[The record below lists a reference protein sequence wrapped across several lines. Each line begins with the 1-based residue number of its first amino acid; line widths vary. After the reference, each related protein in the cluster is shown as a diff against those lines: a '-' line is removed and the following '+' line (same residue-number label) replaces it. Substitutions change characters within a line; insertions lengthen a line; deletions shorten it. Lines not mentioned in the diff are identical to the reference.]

1 MSVQNFTSVQNFIKK
16 DNIDTIWDVIIDEEM
31 FKFLSRD
38 IQSNV
43 LKLFN
48 ENIKGFF
55 ETERIKQTSLIEMN
69 KKYILL
75 ILNYIKKNYPNNM
88 PNKIKI
94 YQDSE
99 TKESS
104 TYEEIQ
110 NEKKT
115 QFEKDLMKRQEE
127 FTNAMALPL
136 PEVPDFTDKFTD
148 SPISGMEKI
157 IKEIT
162 AKRNYDIEQ
171 INRKN
176 QEKIENADNWLKPQE
191 TSIKSEKLIT
201 KTNEHE
207 QPNNQNRLKYL
218 NNQDK
223 NLDKNLDNNTII
235 EKNKNVSWGLNEE
248 FYLHTSLEKIEEDEE
263 YENNIFKKLKKVPS
277 SLENITLTMNDD
289 SPNVE
294 ERLTHI
300 EKTLE
305 KYNNKMDKILELLQ
319 NRENK

>member
-110 NEKKT
+110 NEKN
-115 QFEKDLMKRQEE
+115 QSVLDL
-127 FTNAMALPL
+127 
-136 PEVPDFTDKFTD
+136 
-148 SPISGMEKI
+148 I
-157 IKEIT
+157 IKS
-162 AKRNYDIEQ
+162 K
-171 INRKN
+171 
-176 QEKIENADNWLKPQE
+176 
-191 TSIKSEKLIT
+191 
-201 KTNEHE
+201 
-207 QPNNQNRLKYL
+207 
-218 NNQDK
+218 
-223 NLDKNLDNNTII
+223 
-235 EKNKNVSWGLNEE
+235 
-248 FYLHTSLEKIEEDEE
+248 
-263 YENNIFKKLKKVPS
+263 NNIL
-277 SLENITLTMNDD
+277 L
-289 SPNVE
+289 
-294 ERLTHI
+294 RL
-300 EKTLE
+300 
-305 KYNNKMDKILELLQ
+305 N
-319 NRENK
+319 

>member
-1 MSVQNFTSVQNFIKK
+1 MSIQGFLKK
-16 DNIDTIWDVIIDEEM
+16 ENIDTLWDVIIDEDI

-38 IQSNV
+38 IQGKV
-43 LKLFN
+43 FQVFLD
-48 ENIKGFF
+48 NIKGFF
-55 ETERIKQTSLIEMN
+55 EVEKTNTTELIDMN

-75 ILNYIKKNYPNNM
+75 ILSHIRKNYPEKM

-94 YQDSE
+94 FDE
-99 TKESS
+99 PLVKESI

-115 QFEKDLMKRQEE
+115 QFEKDFMKRQEE

-148 SPISGMEKI
+148 TPLTGMEKI

-191 TSIKSEKLIT
+191 TSVKSEKLIA

-223 NLDKNLDNNTII
+223 TLDNNTNI

-263 YENNIFKKLKKVPS
+263 YENNIFKKLKKIPS

-300 EKTLE
+300 EQTLE

>member
-1 MSVQNFTSVQNFIKK
+1 
-16 DNIDTIWDVIIDEEM
+16 
-31 FKFLSRD
+31 
-38 IQSNV
+38 
-43 LKLFN
+43 
-48 ENIKGFF
+48 
-55 ETERIKQTSLIEMN
+55 
-69 KKYILL
+69 
-75 ILNYIKKNYPNNM
+75 M
-88 PNKIKI
+88 PI
-94 YQDSE
+94 
-99 TKESS
+99 
-104 TYEEIQ
+104 
-110 NEKKT
+110 
-115 QFEKDLMKRQEE
+115 
-127 FTNAMALPL
+127 
-136 PEVPDFTDKFTD
+136 
-148 SPISGMEKI
+148 
-157 IKEIT
+157 
-162 AKRNYDIEQ
+162 
-171 INRKN
+171 KN

-223 NLDKNLDNNTII
+223 TLDNNTII
-235 EKNKNVSWGLNEE
+235 EKNKNVSWGQNEE

>member
-1 MSVQNFTSVQNFIKK
+1 MSIQGFLKK
-16 DNIDTIWDVIIDEEM
+16 ENIDTLWDVIIDEDI

-38 IQSNV
+38 IQGKV
-43 LKLFN
+43 FQVFLD
-48 ENIKGFF
+48 NIKGFF
-55 ETERIKQTSLIEMN
+55 EVEKTNTTELIDMN

-75 ILNYIKKNYPNNM
+75 ILSHIRKNYPEKM

-94 YQDSE
+94 FDE
-99 TKESS
+99 PLVKESI

-115 QFEKDLMKRQEE
+115 QFEKDFMKRQEE
-127 FTNAMALPL
+127 FTNAMALPV

-148 SPISGMEKI
+148 SPLTGMDKI

-191 TSIKSEKLIT
+191 TSVKSEKLIA

-223 NLDKNLDNNTII
+223 TLDNNTII

-305 KYNNKMDKILELLQ
+305 KYNNKMDKIIELLQ

>member
-1 MSVQNFTSVQNFIKK
+1 MSIQGFLKK
-16 DNIDTIWDVIIDEEM
+16 ENIDTLWDVIIDEDI

-38 IQSNV
+38 IQGKV
-43 LKLFN
+43 FQVFLD
-48 ENIKGFF
+48 NIKGFF
-55 ETERIKQTSLIEMN
+55 EVEKTNTTELIDMN

-75 ILNYIKKNYPNNM
+75 ILSHIRKNYPEKM

-94 YQDSE
+94 FDE
-99 TKESS
+99 PLVKESI

-115 QFEKDLMKRQEE
+115 QFEKDFMKRQEE

-148 SPISGMEKI
+148 TPLTGMEKI

-191 TSIKSEKLIT
+191 TSVKSEKLIA

-223 NLDKNLDNNTII
+223 TLDNNTNI

>member
-1 MSVQNFTSVQNFIKK
+1 MSIQGFLKK
-16 DNIDTIWDVIIDEEM
+16 ENIDTLWDVIIDEDI

-38 IQSNV
+38 IQGKV
-43 LKLFN
+43 FQVFLD
-48 ENIKGFF
+48 NIKGFF
-55 ETERIKQTSLIEMN
+55 EVEKTNTTELIDMN

-75 ILNYIKKNYPNNM
+75 ILSHIRKNYPEKM

-94 YQDSE
+94 FDE
-99 TKESS
+99 PLVKESI

-115 QFEKDLMKRQEE
+115 QFEKDFMKRQEE
-127 FTNAMALPL
+127 FTNAMALPV

-201 KTNEHE
+201 KTNQHE
-207 QPNNQNRLKYL
+207 EPNNQNRLKYL
-218 NNQDK
+218 NNQ
-223 NLDKNLDNNTII
+223 DKNLDNNTII

-277 SLENITLTMNDD
+277 NLENITLTMNDD